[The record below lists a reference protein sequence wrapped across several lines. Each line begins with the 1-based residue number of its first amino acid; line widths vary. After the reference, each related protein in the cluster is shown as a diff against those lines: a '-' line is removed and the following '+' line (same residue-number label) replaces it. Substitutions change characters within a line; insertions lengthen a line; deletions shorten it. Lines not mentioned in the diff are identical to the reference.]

1 MTDAAI
7 SSNNDD
13 DGNDGDDEPHPPIYT
28 SGDGGEAAPRGQIV
42 GGVGRERCVEGLRLR
57 ERCGGGRGRG
67 DRRRRIDCSTP
78 LRIYVMYY
86 VKYSICPF

>member
-42 GGVGRERCVEGLRLR
+42 GGVGR
-57 ERCGGGRGRG
+57 
-67 DRRRRIDCSTP
+67 
-78 LRIYVMYY
+78 
-86 VKYSICPF
+86 